1 MASLRYVYV
10 CFAADLA
17 AAGNKTLHILV
28 IIFVVTFSLQWIIIY
43 PIIGKYL
50 IWHEIGLQSDKKHF
64 FLKPLPSY
72 VNILPEKF
80 SFSQLG
86 IKNVKKIPPI
96 FHFHKFKS

>member
-50 IWHEIGLQSDKKHF
+50 IWHEIGLQS
-64 FLKPLPSY
+64 SY